1 MAIDPSNVGREFVAA
16 EPYLVGREKV
26 REFATATGETSP
38 LCHDL
43 AAARAAGYADVV
55 APPTFPI
62 VVTLKAMGA
71 AVTDPSVGVDWSR
84 VVHGDQRFTYARPI
98 VAGDELM
105 VRTVIESIKHLA
117 GTDMITLRGDLL
129 DAQGAAIGSTW
140 TSLVQ
145 RGE

>member
-1 MAIDPSNVGREFVAA
+1 MALDPSNVGREFIAR

-26 REFATATGETSP
+26 REFARATGETSP
-38 LCHDL
+38 LCHDV
-43 AAARAAGYADVV
+43 AAARAAGHADVV

-62 VVTLKAMGA
+62 VVTLNAMGA

-84 VVHGDQRFTYARPI
+84 VVHGDQRFTYGRPI
-98 VAGDELM
+98 VAGDELT
-105 VRTVIESIKHLA
+105 VKTVIESIKQLA
-117 GTDMITLRGDLL
+117 GNDMITLRGDLF
-129 DAQGAAIGSTW
+129 DAQGVSIGSTW

>member
-1 MAIDPSNVGREFVAA
+1 MALDPSNVGREFVSA
-16 EPYLVGREKV
+16 EPYLVGREKI

-38 LCHDL
+38 LCHDV
-43 AAARAAGYADVV
+43 AAARAAGHADVV

-62 VVTLKAMGA
+62 VVTLNAMGD
-71 AVTDPSVGVDWSR
+71 AVTDPSVGVVWSR

-98 VAGDELM
+98 VAGDELT
-105 VRTVIESIKHLA
+105 VRIVIESIKSLA
-117 GTDMITLRGDLL
+117 GNDMITLRGDIA
-129 DAQGAAIGSTW
+129 DAEGAAIGSTW